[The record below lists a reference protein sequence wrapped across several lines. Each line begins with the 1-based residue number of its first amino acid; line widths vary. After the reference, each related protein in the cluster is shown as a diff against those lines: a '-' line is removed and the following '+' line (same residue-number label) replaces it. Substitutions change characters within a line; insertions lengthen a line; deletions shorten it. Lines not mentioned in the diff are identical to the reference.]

1 MEERLERVLP
11 NNPDAEKSVLGSM
24 LLEKE
29 ALELVLEQ
37 LRVIV
42 IFAA

>member
-11 NNPDAEKSVLGSM
+11 NNLDAEKSVLGSM
-24 LLEKE
+24 LLEKD

-37 LRVIV
+37 LKT
-42 IFAA
+42 